1 MSQSFM
7 PSDGNGT
14 PDFLSIINAE
24 VNKVEPKILVLPA
37 PSVEQQSPRSPVA
50 QLTLPQMVPS
60 APPMET
66 HLKASTFAEPVLPI
80 DWFSESVQEY
90 IRTVSESYGCPQEYV
105 VVNSLFTAGIA
116 AGKRARL
123 VTNPYTNYPCDFF
136 CMVGKPSRNKT
147 GPLKE
152 VTRPLREHDK
162 ANFAKYMEEKAAY
175 DQRKHE
181 DKNYNGGQPV
191 FHQRIVGD
199 SSPESRNALLAQGDM
214 IGVVADE
221 LKSFIDSLG
230 RYSKGGN
237 GVGAELSQLLSIW
250 SNVGFAINRKSEET
264 KLIDDPAMCIN
275 GGIQPEL
282 LGKTFGTDA
291 LMDSGFTQRFLF
303 VYPDKGTFIK
313 RCDRKFMT
321 SEMRESWTGIIGRLF
336 DMLPLTLQLSHEAGR
351 LYSDYADDNDMR
363 ADAEED
369 CYIGG
374 MIQKMN
380 IHTLRL
386 AIMAHLLSDHWNEPH
401 PYRAYLSFVAR
412 IGSHTAS
419 DDQRRP
425 ASGCQ
430 SAVQNQVA
438 ERSCRSPRCVTAVC
452 QQNPKGRI
460 MVVVVD
466 VSNSLW
472 IKGISIQPPYNQG
485 ALISIMESHLYG
497 CTLVVALSPVFT
509 RL

>member
-1 MSQSFM
+1 M
-7 PSDGNGT
+7 PFDRNGQ
-14 PDFLSIINAE
+14 PDFLSIINSEAE
-24 VNKVEPKILVLPA
+24 KVEPTNKVPPA
-37 PSVEQQSPRSPVA
+37 PPVVQAPTLELSDFLPSPPDQPKDTS
-50 QLTLPQMVPS
+50 
-60 APPMET
+60 

-116 AGKRARL
+116 AGKKAQL

-152 VTRPLREHDK
+152 VTHPSCEHDK
-162 ANFAKYMEEKAAY
+162 ANFAKYLEEKAAY
-175 DQRKHE
+175 DQCKRE
-181 DKNYNGGQPV
+181 DKNYSGVQPV

-221 LKSFIDSLG
+221 LKSFIDSFG
-230 RYSKGGN
+230 RYNKGGN
-237 GVGAELSQLLSIW
+237 GSGAEISQLLSIW
-250 SNVGFAINRKSEET
+250 SNVSFAINRKSEDT

-275 GGIQPEL
+275 GGIQPEM

-303 VYPDKGTFIK
+303 AYPDKGTFIR

-321 SEMRESWTGIIGRLF
+321 PEMRESWTGTISRLF
-336 DMLPLTLQLSHEAGR
+336 NMQPLTLQLSHEAGL
-351 LYSDYADDNDMR
+351 LYADYADANDMR

-374 MIQKMN
+374 MTQKMN

-386 AIMAHLLSDHWNEPH
+386 AIMAHLLSNHWNEPVITAEGMEH
-401 PYRAYLSFVAR
+401 AIRMADYFTRIHIERIYPLLRGSAATQRPMTNGDLLRAVNRQFTIKS
-412 IGSHTAS
+412 
-419 DDQRRP
+419 Q
-425 ASGCQ
+425 
-430 SAVQNQVA
+430 
-438 ERSCRSPRCVTAVC
+438 
-452 QQNPKGRI
+452 
-460 MVVVVD
+460 
-466 VSNSLW
+466 NSLAEVLGVSQQYVNK
-472 IKGISIQPPYNQG
+472 ILKEQ
-485 ALISIMESHLYG
+485 
-497 CTLVVALSPVFT
+497 
-509 RL
+509 

>member
-1 MSQSFM
+1 MDDPIMSF
-7 PSDGNGT
+7 DGNGQ
-14 PDFLSIINAE
+14 PDVLSLINSEAE
-24 VNKVEPKILVLPA
+24 KVEPTNKVPPTPPVVQA
-37 PSVEQQSPRSPVA
+37 P
-50 QLTLPQMVPS
+50 TLELSEPMTN
-60 APPMET
+60 PPDQPKETT

-80 DWFSESVQEY
+80 EWFSDPVQEY
-90 IRTVSESYGCPQEYV
+90 IRTVSESYGCPLEYV
-105 VVNSLFTAGIA
+105 LVNSLFTAGLA
-116 AGKRARL
+116 AGKKAQL

-152 VTRPLREHDK
+152 VTRSLREQDK
-162 ANFAKYMEEKAAY
+162 ANFAKYLEEKAAY

-181 DKNYNGGQPV
+181 DKSYSGKQPI

-303 VYPDKGTFIK
+303 VYPDKGPFIR

-321 SEMRESWTGIIGRLF
+321 PEMRESWSGTIGRLF
-336 DMLPLTLQLSHEAGR
+336 DMQPLTLQLSHEANR
-351 LYSDYADDNDMR
+351 LYSNYADDNDMR
-363 ADAEED
+363 ADTEED

-386 AIMAHLLSDHWNEPH
+386 AIMAHLLSDHWNEP
-401 PYRAYLSFVAR
+401 V
-412 IGSHTAS
+412 ITKEG
-419 DDQRRP
+419 
-425 ASGCQ
+425 
-430 SAVQNQVA
+430 
-438 ERSCRSPRCVTAVC
+438 
-452 QQNPKGRI
+452 
-460 MVVVVD
+460 
-466 VSNSLW
+466 
-472 IKGISIQPPYNQG
+472 
-485 ALISIMESHLYG
+485 MEHAILMANY
-497 CTLVVALSPVFT
+497 FT
-509 RL
+509 RIHIERIYPLLRGSATTQRPMTNGDLLRAVNRQFTIKSQNALAEALGVSQQYVNKTLKEQ

>member
-14 PDFLSIINAE
+14 PDFLSVINAE
-24 VNKVEPKILVLPA
+24 VNKVEPRILALPA
-37 PSVEQQSPRSPVA
+37 PSVEPHSPRSPVA
-50 QLTLPQMVPS
+50 QFGLPHIVPS
-60 APPMET
+60 GPSKET
-66 HLKASTFAEPVLPI
+66 SHLKASTFAEPVLPI
-80 DWFSESVQEY
+80 DWFSEPVQEY

-116 AGKRARL
+116 AGKKTQL

-152 VTRPLREHDK
+152 VTRPLREQDK
-162 ANFAKYMEEKAAY
+162 ANFAKYLEEKAAY

-181 DKNYNGGQPV
+181 DKSYSGEQPI

-221 LKSFIDSLG
+221 LKSFIDSFG

-321 SEMRESWTGIIGRLF
+321 PEMRASWSGIIGRLF
-336 DMLPLTLQLSHEAGR
+336 NMQPLTLQLSHEANR
-351 LYSDYADDNDMR
+351 LYSNYADINDMR

-386 AIMAHLLSDHWNEPH
+386 AIMAHLLSDHWNEPVIT
-401 PYRAYLSFVAR
+401 AE
-412 IGSHTAS
+412 GMEHTIRMA
-419 DDQRRP
+419 D
-425 ASGCQ
+425 
-430 SAVQNQVA
+430 
-438 ERSCRSPRCVTAVC
+438 
-452 QQNPKGRI
+452 
-460 MVVVVD
+460 
-466 VSNSLW
+466 
-472 IKGISIQPPYNQG
+472 Y
-485 ALISIMESHLYG
+485 
-497 CTLVVALSPVFT
+497 FT
-509 RL
+509 RIHIERIYPLLRGSVATQRPMTNGDLLRAVNRQFTIKSQKALAEALGVSQQYVNKTLKEQ

>member
-90 IRTVSESYGCPQEYV
+90 IRTVSESYGCPLEYV
-105 VVNSLFTAGIA
+105 AVNSLFTAGLA
-116 AGKRARL
+116 AGKKAQL

-152 VTRPLREHDK
+152 VTRPLYEKDK
-162 ANFAKYMEEKAAY
+162 ANFARYMEEKAVY
-175 DQRKHE
+175 DQCKHE
-181 DKNYNGGQPV
+181 DKSYSGEQPI

-237 GVGAELSQLLSIW
+237 GVGAACPFLEQFR
-250 SNVGFAINRKSEET
+250 SNIPRKIN
-264 KLIDDPAMCIN
+264 
-275 GGIQPEL
+275 
-282 LGKTFGTDA
+282 
-291 LMDSGFTQRFLF
+291 
-303 VYPDKGTFIK
+303 KG
-313 RCDRKFMT
+313 C
-321 SEMRESWTGIIGRLF
+321 
-336 DMLPLTLQLSHEAGR
+336 
-351 LYSDYADDNDMR
+351 
-363 ADAEED
+363 
-369 CYIGG
+369 
-374 MIQKMN
+374 
-380 IHTLRL
+380 
-386 AIMAHLLSDHWNEPH
+386 
-401 PYRAYLSFVAR
+401 
-412 IGSHTAS
+412 
-419 DDQRRP
+419 
-425 ASGCQ
+425 
-430 SAVQNQVA
+430 
-438 ERSCRSPRCVTAVC
+438 
-452 QQNPKGRI
+452 
-460 MVVVVD
+460 
-466 VSNSLW
+466 
-472 IKGISIQPPYNQG
+472 
-485 ALISIMESHLYG
+485 
-497 CTLVVALSPVFT
+497 
-509 RL
+509 

>member
-1 MSQSFM
+1 
-7 PSDGNGT
+7 
-14 PDFLSIINAE
+14 
-24 VNKVEPKILVLPA
+24 
-37 PSVEQQSPRSPVA
+37 
-50 QLTLPQMVPS
+50 
-60 APPMET
+60 
-66 HLKASTFAEPVLPI
+66 
-80 DWFSESVQEY
+80 
-90 IRTVSESYGCPQEYV
+90 
-105 VVNSLFTAGIA
+105 
-116 AGKRARL
+116 
-123 VTNPYTNYPCDFF
+123 
-136 CMVGKPSRNKT
+136 MVGKPSRNKT

-152 VTRPLREHDK
+152 VTRPLREYDK
-162 ANFAKYMEEKAAY
+162 ANFAKYLEEKAAY
-175 DQRKHE
+175 DQCKHE
-181 DKNYNGGQPV
+181 DKSYSGEQPV

-303 VYPDKGTFIK
+303 VYPDKGPFIK

-321 SEMRESWTGIIGRLF
+321 PEMRTSWTGIIGRLF
-336 DMLPLTLQLSHEAGR
+336 DMQPLTLQLSHEAIH
-351 LYSDYADDNDMR
+351 LYSNYADTNDMR

-386 AIMAHLLSDHWNEPH
+386 AIMAHLLSDHWNEP
-401 PYRAYLSFVAR
+401 V
-412 IGSHTAS
+412 
-419 DDQRRP
+419 
-425 ASGCQ
+425 
-430 SAVQNQVA
+430 
-438 ERSCRSPRCVTAVC
+438 VTAE
-452 QQNPKGRI
+452 G
-460 MVVVVD
+460 
-466 VSNSLW
+466 
-472 IKGISIQPPYNQG
+472 
-485 ALISIMESHLYG
+485 MEHAIRMADY
-497 CTLVVALSPVFT
+497 FT
-509 RL
+509 RIHIERIYPLLRGSAATQRPMTNADLLRAVNRQFTIKSQNALAEALGVSQQYVNKTLKEQ

>member
-1 MSQSFM
+1 M
-7 PSDGNGT
+7 PFDGNGQS
-14 PDFLSIINAE
+14 DFLSIINSEAE
-24 VNKVEPKILVLPA
+24 KVEPVNKVPPNLSAVQAPALELPESLPTPPDQPK
-37 PSVEQQSPRSPVA
+37 
-50 QLTLPQMVPS
+50 
-60 APPMET
+60 ET
-66 HLKASTFAEPVLPI
+66 SHLKASTFTEPVLPI
-80 DWFSESVQEY
+80 DWFSEPVQEY

-116 AGKRARL
+116 AGKKAQL

-152 VTRPLREHDK
+152 VTRPLREQDK
-162 ANFAKYMEEKAAY
+162 TNFAKYMEEKAAY

-181 DKNYNGGQPV
+181 DKSYSSEQPI

-199 SSPESRNALLAQGDM
+199 SSPESRNALFAQGDM

-321 SEMRESWTGIIGRLF
+321 PEMRESWSGTIGRLF
-336 DMLPLTLQLSHEAGR
+336 DMQPLTLQLSYEANR
-351 LYSDYADDNDMR
+351 LYSNYADDNDMR

-386 AIMAHLLSDHWNEPH
+386 AIMIHLLSNHWNE
-401 PYRAYLSFVAR
+401 SV
-412 IGSHTAS
+412 ITAE
-419 DDQRRP
+419 
-425 ASGCQ
+425 G
-430 SAVQNQVA
+430 
-438 ERSCRSPRCVTAVC
+438 
-452 QQNPKGRI
+452 
-460 MVVVVD
+460 
-466 VSNSLW
+466 
-472 IKGISIQPPYNQG
+472 
-485 ALISIMESHLYG
+485 MEY
-497 CTLVVALSPVFT
+497 AIRMADYFT
-509 RL
+509 RIHVERIYPLLRGSAATQRPMTNADLLRAVNRQFTIKSQNALAEVLGVSQQYVNKILKVPPAPERREEQ

>member
-14 PDFLSIINAE
+14 PDFLSVINAE
-24 VNKVEPKILVLPA
+24 VNKVEPRLLALPA
-37 PSVEQQSPRSPVA
+37 PSMEQQSPQSPVA
-50 QLTLPQMVPS
+50 TQIVPS
-60 APPMET
+60 GSSKET
-66 HLKASTFAEPVLPI
+66 SHLKASTFAEPELPI
-80 DWFSESVQEY
+80 DWFSEPVQEY
-90 IRTVSESYGCPQEYV
+90 IRTVSESYGCPLEYV

-116 AGKRARL
+116 AGKKAQL

-162 ANFAKYMEEKAAY
+162 ANFAKYLEEKAVY
-175 DQRKHE
+175 DH
-181 DKNYNGGQPV
+181 V

-303 VYPDKGTFIK
+303 AYPDKGTFIR

-321 SEMRESWTGIIGRLF
+321 PEMRESWTGIIGRLF
-336 DMLPLTLQLSHEAGR
+336 NMQPLALQLSYEANR
-351 LYSDYADDNDMR
+351 LYSNYADNNDMR

-386 AIMAHLLSDHWNEPH
+386 AIMAHLLSDHWNEPVITKEGMEH
-401 PYRAYLSFVAR
+401 AIRMADYFTHIHIERIYPLLRGSAATQRPMTNGDLLRAVNRQFTIKS
-412 IGSHTAS
+412 
-419 DDQRRP
+419 
-425 ASGCQ
+425 
-430 SAVQNQVA
+430 QNALA
-438 ERSCRSPRCVTAVC
+438 EALGVS
-452 QQNPKGRI
+452 QQYVNK
-460 MVVVVD
+460 
-466 VSNSLW
+466 
-472 IKGISIQPPYNQG
+472 
-485 ALISIMESHLYG
+485 
-497 CTLVVALSPVFT
+497 TLKEQ
-509 RL
+509 

>member
-1 MSQSFM
+1 MDDPIMSF
-7 PSDGNGT
+7 DGNGQ
-14 PDFLSIINAE
+14 PDVLSLINSEAE
-24 VNKVEPKILVLPA
+24 KVEPTNKVPPTPPVVQAPVLALPE
-37 PSVEQQSPRSPVA
+37 PLPTPPEQPK
-50 QLTLPQMVPS
+50 
-60 APPMET
+60 ET
-66 HLKASTFAEPVLPI
+66 SHLNASTFEEPVLSI
-80 DWFSESVQEY
+80 DWFSEPVQEY

-116 AGKRARL
+116 AGKKAQL

-152 VTRPLREHDK
+152 VTRPLREQDK
-162 ANFAKYMEEKAAY
+162 ANFAKYLEEKATY

-181 DKNYNGGQPV
+181 DKSYSGEQPI

-303 VYPDKGTFIK
+303 PDFVT
-313 RCDRKFMT
+313 
-321 SEMRESWTGIIGRLF
+321 
-336 DMLPLTLQLSHEAGR
+336 
-351 LYSDYADDNDMR
+351 
-363 ADAEED
+363 
-369 CYIGG
+369 
-374 MIQKMN
+374 QKCPFCN
-380 IHTLRL
+380 
-386 AIMAHLLSDHWNEPH
+386 
-401 PYRAYLSFVAR
+401 
-412 IGSHTAS
+412 
-419 DDQRRP
+419 
-425 ASGCQ
+425 
-430 SAVQNQVA
+430 
-438 ERSCRSPRCVTAVC
+438 
-452 QQNPKGRI
+452 
-460 MVVVVD
+460 
-466 VSNSLW
+466 
-472 IKGISIQPPYNQG
+472 
-485 ALISIMESHLYG
+485 
-497 CTLVVALSPVFT
+497 
-509 RL
+509 

>member
-1 MSQSFM
+1 
-7 PSDGNGT
+7 
-14 PDFLSIINAE
+14 
-24 VNKVEPKILVLPA
+24 
-37 PSVEQQSPRSPVA
+37 
-50 QLTLPQMVPS
+50 
-60 APPMET
+60 
-66 HLKASTFAEPVLPI
+66 
-80 DWFSESVQEY
+80 
-90 IRTVSESYGCPQEYV
+90 
-105 VVNSLFTAGIA
+105 
-116 AGKRARL
+116 
-123 VTNPYTNYPCDFF
+123 
-136 CMVGKPSRNKT
+136 MVGKPSRNKT

-162 ANFAKYMEEKAAY
+162 ANFAKYLEEKAFY
-175 DQRKHE
+175 DQCKHE
-181 DKNYNGGQPV
+181 DKSYGGEQPV

-303 VYPDKGTFIK
+303 VYPDKGPFIK

-321 SEMRESWTGIIGRLF
+321 PEMRTSWTGIIGRLF
-336 DMLPLTLQLSHEAGR
+336 DMQPLTLQLSHEANH
-351 LYSDYADDNDMR
+351 LYSNYADTNDMR

-386 AIMAHLLSDHWNEPH
+386 AIMAHLLSDHWNEPVITAEGMEH
-401 PYRAYLSFVAR
+401 AIRMADYFTHIHIERIYPLLRGSAATQRPMTNADLLRAVNRQFTIKS
-412 IGSHTAS
+412 
-419 DDQRRP
+419 
-425 ASGCQ
+425 
-430 SAVQNQVA
+430 QNALA
-438 ERSCRSPRCVTAVC
+438 EVLGVS
-452 QQNPKGRI
+452 QQYVNKI
-460 MVVVVD
+460 
-466 VSNSLW
+466 L
-472 IKGISIQPPYNQG
+472 KEQ
-485 ALISIMESHLYG
+485 
-497 CTLVVALSPVFT
+497 
-509 RL
+509 